1 MLKMSSHFEMLT
13 EAFDKPYRFRKH
25 ELYKGMI
32 VYRFITDDKSEVDV
46 IFQEH
51 ELSDEESVW
60 STSFDRGGRQDM
72 TGEGDSMRI
81 FSTVIAIVKDFVKKH
96 KPDELGF
103 SAEKPAWRMTL
114 PDGHPQRSPEMGS
127 REKLYKRLIQRYAG
141 KMGYTYKAKT
151 GLSATDFRLVKK

>member
-1 MLKMSSHFEMLT
+1 MRKLYNHIQILD
-13 EAFDKPYRFRKH
+13 EAFDRPYPFRKQ
-25 ELYKGMI
+25 ELYKGFI

-46 IFQEH
+46 LFQEH

-60 STSFDRGGRQDM
+60 STSFERGGRQDM

-81 FSTVIAIVKDFVKKH
+81 FSTVISIVKDFVKKY
-96 KPDELGF
+96 KPQELGF

-114 PDGHPQRSPEMGS
+114 PYGHPQRSPEMGS

-141 KMGYTYKAKT
+141 KMGYTYKART
-151 GLSATDFRLVKK
+151 SLSATDFNLVRK